1 VQRQNRYLDVRSM
14 RHASHARKNEATRDS
29 YHRAM
34 TTAPNAGDA
43 LSLVRL
49 AASGAAGALAKHASR
64 IDDINVFPVPDGD
77 TGANLSQ
84 TARSVVDALFA
95 SSLPEPSA
103 IARVGARAA
112 LLGARGNSGI
122 ILSQLVRGACERLG
136 EGGPLDGPAIADA
149 LRRAS
154 TEADAALREPVEG
167 TILTVARALADG
179 AEAAHSA
186 DPIATLAA
194 GLAAAESALARTPDM
209 LPSLREAG
217 VVDAGGAGLVEL
229 VRGALAALLGEPVAD
244 AAPLW
249 EHKHDS
255 IAADYT
261 GPRYCTGFLVA
272 GAFPRTDLEAQ
283 LAPLGDCLVVVSD
296 GELVRAHVHTDD
308 PGLALS
314 AATALGAVSGV
325 EISDMYRQ
333 RDELAE
339 RASSPNA
346 ALENDGRLADILA
359 IVDGAGNRVLYASLG
374 ARLLLSGR
382 PTVDELLE
390 AMRSSPADGIVVL
403 PNDPELLAVAEY
415 AAQAA
420 PQRVHVV
427 PSRGLAQGLAALV
440 AYRTDQTAPVLAATF
455 AAAAAWAGSA
465 EVAGGAGDDAAAL
478 REAVARALAPGSTLV
493 TVLAGAEA
501 EESAL
506 AALQAWLT
514 VAHPTVEV
522 ELHAGGQ
529 AHPRYSVSA
538 E

>member
-1 VQRQNRYLDVRSM
+1 
-14 RHASHARKNEATRDS
+14 
-29 YHRAM
+29 M
-34 TTAPNAGDA
+34 TAAPTAGDA
-43 LSLVRL
+43 LALVRL
-49 AASGAAGALAKHASR
+49 AASGAAGALARHASR

-84 TARSVVDALFA
+84 TARSVLDALQA
-95 SSLPEPSA
+95 NSQPEPSA

-122 ILSQLVRGACERLG
+122 ILSQLVRGACDRLG
-136 EGGPLDGPAIADA
+136 EGGLLDGPAIADA

-179 AEAAHSA
+179 AEAARSP

-194 GLAAAESALARTPDM
+194 GLAAAEIALARTTDM
-209 LPSLREAG
+209 LPSLRAAG

-229 VRGALAALLGEPVAD
+229 VRGALAALRGEPVAE

-249 EHKHDS
+249 EHAHD
-255 IAADYT
+255 AVTADYA
-261 GPRYCTGFLVA
+261 GPRYCTGFLVE
-272 GAFPRTDLEAQ
+272 GGVPREQLELQ

-296 GELVRAHVHTDD
+296 GELMRAHLHTDD

-314 AATALGAVSGV
+314 AATALGALSGV
-325 EISDMYRQ
+325 EISDMYAQ
-333 RDELAE
+333 RDALAE
-339 RASSPNA
+339 RAA
-346 ALENDGRLADILA
+346 APLAVLEDDGRLADVLA
-359 IVDGAGNRVLYASLG
+359 IVSGDGNQVLYASLG

-382 PTVDELLE
+382 PTADELLD
-390 AMRSSPADGIVVL
+390 AIRTSPAGGIVLL
-403 PNDPELLAVAEY
+403 PNDPGLQVVAEY

-420 PQRVHVV
+420 PVPVHVV
-427 PSRGLAQGLAALV
+427 PTRGLAQGLGGARRLPHRPARRGARGGV
-440 AYRTDQTAPVLAATF
+440 RGGGRV
-455 AAAAAWAGSA
+455 GRGRA
-465 EVAGGAGDDAAAL
+465 EVPGGGGDVAAL

-493 TVLAGAEA
+493 TVLAGATAEQEA
-501 EESAL
+501 LDAL
-506 AALQAWLT
+506 ADWLAA
-514 VAHPTVEV
+514 AHPGVEL

>member
-1 VQRQNRYLDVRSM
+1 M
-14 RHASHARKNEATRDS
+14 TATP
-29 YHRAM
+29 
-34 TTAPNAGDA
+34 TAGDA
-43 LSLVRL
+43 LALVRL
-49 AASGAAGALAKHASR
+49 AASGAVGALARHASR

-84 TARSVVDALFA
+84 TARSVLDALQA
-95 SSLPEPSA
+95 SSQPEPSA

-136 EGGPLDGPAIADA
+136 EGGPLDGPAVADA

-167 TILTVARALADG
+167 TILTVARALAGG
-179 AEAAHSA
+179 AEAARSA
-186 DPIATLAA
+186 DPIETLAA
-194 GLAAAESALARTPDM
+194 GLAAAEVALASTTDM
-209 LPSLREAG
+209 LPSLRAAG

-229 VRGALAALLGEPVAD
+229 VRGALAALRGEPVAE

-249 EHKHDS
+249 EHAHDTVT
-255 IAADYT
+255 ADYT

-272 GAFPRTDLEAQ
+272 GTVPREQLELQ

-296 GELVRAHVHTDD
+296 GELMRAHLHTDD

-314 AATALGAVSGV
+314 AATALGALSGV
-325 EISDMYRQ
+325 EISDMYAQ
-333 RDELAE
+333 RDALAE
-339 RASSPNA
+339 REDAPPA
-346 ALENDGRLADILA
+346 ALEDDGRLADVLA
-359 IVDGAGNRVLYASLG
+359 IVSGEGNQVLYASLG
-374 ARLLLSGR
+374 ARLLLTGR
-382 PTVDELLE
+382 PTAEELLE
-390 AMRSSPADGIVVL
+390 AIRTSPADGIVLL
-403 PNDPELLAVAEY
+403 PNDPGLQVVAEY

-420 PQRVHVV
+420 PVPVHVV
-427 PSRGLAQGLAALV
+427 PTRGLAQGLAALV
-440 AYRTDQTAPVLAATF
+440 PYRTDQPAAVLAAAF
-455 AAAAAWAGSA
+455 AAAAAWAGTA
-465 EVAGGAGDDAAAL
+465 EVAGGGNDAAAL

-493 TVLAGAEA
+493 TVLAGATAEPEA
-501 EESAL
+501 LDAL
-506 AALQAWLT
+506 AEWLSA
-514 VAHPTVEV
+514 AHPGVEL

>member
-1 VQRQNRYLDVRSM
+1 
-14 RHASHARKNEATRDS
+14 
-29 YHRAM
+29 M
-34 TTAPNAGDA
+34 TAAPTAGDA
-43 LSLVRL
+43 LALVRL
-49 AASGAAGALAKHASR
+49 AASGAAGALARHAAR

-84 TARSVVDALFA
+84 TARSVLDALQA
-95 SSLPEPSA
+95 NALPEPFA

-122 ILSQLVRGACERLG
+122 ILSQLVRGACDRLG
-136 EGGPLDGPAIADA
+136 EGGPLDGPAIAEA

-179 AEAAHSA
+179 AENARSA

-194 GLAAAESALARTPDM
+194 GLAAAEAALARTPDL
-209 LPSLREAG
+209 LPVLRAAG

-229 VRGALAALLGEPVAD
+229 VRGALAALRGEPIAD

-249 EHKHDS
+249 EHGHDS
-255 IAADYT
+255 IAADYA

-272 GAFPRTDLEAQ
+272 GAFPREQLERQ
-283 LAPLGDCLVVVSD
+283 LVPLGDCLVVVSD
-296 GELVRAHVHTDD
+296 GDLVRAHVHTDD
-308 PGLALS
+308 PGRALS
-314 AATALGAVSGV
+314 AATALGSLSGV
-325 EISDMYRQ
+325 EISDMYAQ
-333 RDELAE
+333 RDELA
-339 RASSPNA
+339 RRTGSA
-346 ALENDGRLADILA
+346 APQLEDDGRLADVLA
-359 IVDGAGNRVLYASLG
+359 LVDGDGNRVLYASLG

-382 PTVDELLE
+382 PTAAELLD
-390 AMRSSPADGIVVL
+390 AMRASPAAGIVLL
-403 PNDPELLAVAEY
+403 PNHPELLVVAEY

-420 PQRVHVV
+420 SLPVHVV

-440 AYRTDQTAPVLAATF
+440 AYRTDQPAAVLAAAF
-455 AAAAAWAGSA
+455 AAAAAWAGTA
-465 EVAGGAGDDAAAL
+465 EVAGGDGDDAATL
-478 REAVARALAPGSTLV
+478 REAVRRALAPGSTLV
-493 TVLAGAEA
+493 TVLAGAAA
-501 EESAL
+501 EQTALDAL
-506 AALQAWLT
+506 AAWLAE
-514 VAHPTVEV
+514 AHPGVEL